1 MTTTLSSIL
10 DLTEQVQ
17 NAIDAGDWQQASDLE
32 SQRRAQLESFIAE
45 RGIGEPGGDVRTAL
59 EALQL
64 RNQRMLGEAHHHRRR
79 VLREA
84 STIKTGQSAARAY
97 ESAPTEL

>member
-1 MTTTLSSIL
+1 MTTLSGIL
-10 DLTEQVQ
+10 NLTEQVQ
-17 NAIDAGDWQQASDLE
+17 SAIDAGDWQRASDLE
-32 SQRRAQLESFIAE
+32 RERRALLEAFVAE
-45 RGIGEPGGDVRTAL
+45 QGLGEPAGEVRSAL

-84 STIKTGQSAARAY
+84 STLKTGQSAARAY
-97 ESAPTEL
+97 EGAPTEM

>member
-1 MTTTLSSIL
+1 MTTTLGAIL

-17 NAIDAGDWQQASDLE
+17 SAIDAGDWQRASDLE
-32 SQRRAQLESFIAE
+32 SQRRVQLESLVVE
-45 RGIGEPGGDVRTAL
+45 RGTGEPGGELRGAL
-59 EALQL
+59 ESLQL
-64 RNQRMLGEAHHHRRR
+64 RNQRLLGEAHHHRRR

-97 ESAPTEL
+97 ENAPTEV

>member
-1 MTTTLSSIL
+1 MTTLGAIL
-10 DLTEQVQ
+10 DLTDQVQ
-17 NAIDAGDWQQASDLE
+17 SAIDAGDWPRASELE
-32 SQRRAQLESFIAE
+32 AQRRAQLEAFVAE
-45 RGIGEPGGDVRTAL
+45 LGVGEPGGELRSAL

-84 STIKTGQSAARAY
+84 STLKTGRSAALAY
-97 ESAPTEL
+97 EGAPAEM